1 MGRIGQ
7 RKELS
12 MKPKH
17 DFQFVSK
24 HSPEVRAAYD
34 DLIQLLSLVH
44 DDLKHK
50 YKFEHKVVGSYE
62 RNMITHDLKSN
73 VGFDLDVN
81 ITPHEDEQKYSA
93 KDVKLSFKRSLDKF
107 SEQFG
112 FDPAEDSTRVLTIK
126 VKDKKNSKIL
136 HGVDFA
142 FINDY
147 TDDDGYD
154 CQEYIHFNKKQNS
167 YEWQEQ
173 SEGFYL
179 LPERFEW
186 LLDNNYK
193 DELDTMY
200 LKMKNKNNDPDKH
213 SRSIFAEAVSACYNL
228 YYDE

>member
-1 MGRIGQ
+1 
-7 RKELS
+7 

-50 YKFEHKVVGSYE
+50 YKFEHKVVGSHE
-62 RNMITHDLKSN
+62 RDMITRDLKSN

-107 SEQFG
+107 SAQFG

-142 FINDY
+142 FIYDF

-154 CQEYIHFNKKQNS
+154 RQKYIHFNKK
-167 YEWQEQ
+167 
-173 SEGFYL
+173 
-179 LPERFEW
+179 LPTDW
-186 LLDNNYK
+186 S
-193 DELDTMY
+193 M
-200 LKMKNKNNDPDKH
+200 
-213 SRSIFAEAVSACYNL
+213 S
-228 YYDE
+228 